1 MKIINMSKVMRT
13 NNGSDWT
20 VIFTIEDYSG
30 KQFDFALVGTDKA
43 ELNKRAKRFHKSFD
57 SSEKFSEA
65 TVNEFG
71 ELYFINYNQ
80 KVGFE
85 SYKILYRNFRKE
97 ILPRIGDVLM
107 KDLDG
112 DTIQGMLNDVAL
124 NRSKSTINKV
134 HQIIDDMITLY
145 RGFNQMERNV
155 MRSVVKPASK
165 GNANSTSSDKND
177 YWLNQQE
184 ADKIAAEASAVN
196 ANGTKRYFYGNAV
209 LLIMNTAITND
220 EMLALTW
227 EDVDFENRTLS
238 INKRLAYKS
247 EDNKSIYVEQYNE
260 NDRSSRKLPLN
271 EAAYNLLKSLK
282 SENPDSEYVIC
293 NEKGGLSRRSS
304 VAHTVKR
311 ILEAVGVDCTKK
323 SGIKLMQDYFIEKML
338 DSGIKPM
345 SIVYYMGNADDRFLK
360 RFYDRRQRNEVI
372 NAFKN
377 SEYFN

>member
-1 MKIINMSKVMRT
+1 MSKVMRS
-13 NNGSDWT
+13 NNGSNWT

-80 KVGFE
+80 KVEFE

-97 ILPRIGDVLM
+97 ILSRIGDVLM

-124 NRSKSTINKV
+124 NRSQSTINKV

-165 GNANSTSSDKND
+165 VKANSTSSDKND

-227 EDVDFENRTLS
+227 EDIDFENRTLTV
-238 INKRLAYKS
+238 NKKLAYKS
-247 EDNKSIYVEQYNE
+247 KENKSIYVEQYNE

-311 ILEAVGVDCTKK
+311 IFEAVGVDCTKK
-323 SGIKLMQDYFIEKML
+323 SGIELMHDYFIERML
-338 DSGIKPM
+338 DSEINPM
-345 SIVYYMGNADDRFLK
+345 SIVYYMGRADDRFLK
-360 RFYDRRQRNEVI
+360 RFYDRRQLNESF

-377 SEYFN
+377 NKYFN

>member
-1 MKIINMSKVMRT
+1 MNIINMSKVMRT
-13 NNGSDWT
+13 NNGFDWT
-20 VIFTIEDYSG
+20 VKFTIEDFSG

-43 ELNKRAKRFHKSFD
+43 ELNKRAKRFRKSFD

-97 ILPRIGDVLM
+97 VLPRIGDVLM

-145 RGFNQMERNV
+145 RGFNQMERDV

-260 NDRSSRKLPLN
+260 NDRASRKLPLN
-271 EAAYNLLKSLK
+271 EAAYNLLKSIK
-282 SENPDSEYVIC
+282 AENPNSEYVIC
-293 NEKGGLSRRSS
+293 NEKGGLSRRSN

-311 ILEAVGVDCTKK
+311 IFEAVGIDCTKK
-323 SGIKLMQDYFIEKML
+323 SGIELMHDYFIERML
-338 DSGIKPM
+338 DSEINPM
-345 SIVYYMGNADDRFLK
+345 SIVYYMGRADDRFLK
-360 RFYDRRQRNEVI
+360 RFYDRRQLKEAF

-377 SEYFN
+377 NKYFN

>member
-1 MKIINMSKVMRT
+1 MNIINMSKVMRT
-13 NNGSDWT
+13 NNGFDWT
-20 VIFTIEDYSG
+20 VKFTIEDFSG

-43 ELNKRAKRFHKSFD
+43 ELNKRAKRFLKSFD

-65 TVNEFG
+65 TVCELG
-71 ELYFINYNQ
+71 DLYFKNY
-80 KVGFE
+80 KPTVE
-85 SYKILYRNFRKE
+85 IETYKTTYRNFCNE

-124 NRSKSTINKV
+124 NRFESTINKV
-134 HQIIDDMITLY
+134 YQIIDKMITLY

-165 GNANSTSSDKND
+165 VKANSTSSDKND

-271 EAAYNLLKSLK
+271 EAAYNLLKSIK
-282 SENPDSEYVIC
+282 TENSNSEYVIC

-311 ILEAVGVDCTKK
+311 IFEAVGVDCTKK
-323 SGIKLMQDYFIEKML
+323 SGIDLMHDYFIERML
-338 DSGIKPM
+338 NSGIKPM